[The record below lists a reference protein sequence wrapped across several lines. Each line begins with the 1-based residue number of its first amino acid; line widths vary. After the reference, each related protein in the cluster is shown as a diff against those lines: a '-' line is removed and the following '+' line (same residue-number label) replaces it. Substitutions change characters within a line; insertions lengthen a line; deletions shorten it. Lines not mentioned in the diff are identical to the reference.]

1 MSDAMVRDAI
11 DAVTAKN
18 WTVDGETVSLA
29 DVGYSSVG
37 IDEGWEGCGQG
48 VTVNGRKTQ
57 HYANGTPAI
66 NNKFPDMV
74 RSHRGRQ
81 LSSVC
86 KAARQYWPGLALT
99 CSLKHWNR
107 QGWYRMAIR
116 GGCEWAGEL
125 F

>member
-1 MSDAMVRDAI
+1 MPLPIICSFGASVSDAMIRDAI
-11 DAVTAKN
+11 DAIAAKN

-57 HYANGTPAI
+57 HFANGTPAI

-74 RSHRGRQ
+74 RSRCRSRC
-81 LSSVC
+81 SSPATVLC
-86 KAARQYWPGLALT
+86 RVA
-99 CSLKHWNR
+99 
-107 QGWYRMAIR
+107 
-116 GGCEWAGEL
+116 
-125 F
+125 